1 MRQKV
6 SNKAII
12 LHERLMSMGVED
24 AMTMDGF
31 DDCAI
36 GVLER
41 SGMERIVVYDK
52 EKVIEKLMD
61 GGIPTYDG
69 ALDFYEYNQLGA
81 FLGDNSAPGFLM
93 SLVE

>member
-41 SGMERIVVYDK
+41 SGMKRIVVYDK

-69 ALDFYEYNQLGA
+69 ALDFYEYNQLGTC
-81 FLGDNSAPGFLM
+81 LGDNSAPGFLT

>member
-12 LHERLMSMGVED
+12 LHERLMSMGVEG

-41 SGMERIVVYDK
+41 SGMKRIVVYDK